1 MCAGKPVQGQ
11 GLTVTW
17 KGLGL
22 TVKEKACLVP
32 CNGTL
37 KAGTLNALMGPTGA
51 GKTTL
56 LAAIARR
63 GPVTSGDVRYNG
75 ESWSKDLKQRVAF
88 VDQDDIVQGTLSVRE
103 TLAYA
108 AAFRMP
114 ASSTAAERKAR
125 VTDVLSMLRLDSCAD
140 TVVGNASIVE
150 ARGVSGGER
159 KRLCIATELITEPA
173 LLVCDEPTSGL
184 DSAIALVVTESLKS
198 LAHKRGITV
207 VCSIHQPSSQI
218 FSAFDTLLLLNSSVL
233 VYHGPT
239 ADAADAFVT
248 LRTESGD
255 DAPGVITGWNHAD
268 WIMDLLVAKRLD
280 EGALRRAADRALA
293 SGGAGDAEGQQAGS
307 GELANHVRGSPWR
320 SMRRL
325 GGSFSSKGTFGS
337 FSSSSK
343 GASASMRYTTAWRWQ
358 LGVLLHRS
366 VRVAKGSGSFWSW
379 ETNLLHLGNGLLV
392 GTLFYRLG
400 YEEDDIFRR
409 VAATFFLLIGA
420 MFFPYMASLGFIPS
434 RETLLRKELSSG
446 SYRLSSWF
454 IAETSIGLLPD
465 LVWIPIEVSG
475 VYWLSGVNDDFG
487 VFVLVLLLLVLC
499 VLIFQS
505 LGMLISVI
513 SPKHAPTVALLF
525 LTFMFTFNSLFVPV
539 DQTPL
544 PWACYI
550 NPLYYITIVA
560 MSLTFDASRTYAAPN
575 GSLTYA
581 VPPGSEITKEDIL
594 RQFAFTLE
602 PWLALLIL
610 LVTVVVFRFATFAL
624 LRRKLLAA
632 LHVQQ
637 VDGPAAPTTSSTSAA
652 VAVEVREGASMKQAE
667 AV

>member
-1 MCAGKPVQGQ
+1 MCKAGDPKPVQ

-22 TVKEKACLVP
+22 TVKDKACLAP

-37 KAGTLNALMGPTGA
+37 RAGSLNALMGPTGA

-63 GPVTSGDVRYNG
+63 GPVTSGDVLYNG
-75 ESWSKDLKQRVAF
+75 EPWSKDLKQRVAF
-88 VDQDDIVQGTLSVRE
+88 VDQDDVVEGTLSVRE

-114 ASSTAAERKAR
+114 ASSTPAERKAR
-125 VTDVLSMLRLDSCAD
+125 VADVLSMLRLDSCAD

-159 KRLCIATELITEPA
+159 KRLCIGTELITEPA

-184 DSAIALVVTESLKS
+184 DSAIALVVTKSLRY

-239 ADAADAFVT
+239 SDAADAFVT

-255 DAPGVITGWNHAD
+255 EAPGVITGWNHAD

-280 EGALRRAADRALA
+280 QGALGRAADRALA
-293 SGGAGDAEGQQAGS
+293 AGGAVDAEAQPACS
-307 GELANHVRGSPWR
+307 APAAASVRWTPLR
-320 SMRRL
+320 SARL
-325 GGSFSSKGTFGS
+325 GNF
-337 FSSSSK
+337 SSK
-343 GASASMRYTTAWRWQ
+343 GASASKRYTTSWRWQ
-358 LGVLLHRS
+358 LGVLLHRAM
-366 VRVAKGSGSFWSW
+366 RVARGSGSFWSW
-379 ETNLLHLGNGLLV
+379 ETNVLHLGNGLLV

-487 VFVLVLLLLVLC
+487 VFLCVLCLLVLC
-499 VLIFQS
+499 VLMFQS
-505 LGMLISVI
+505 LGMLISVL
-513 SPKHAPTVALLF
+513 SPKRAPTVALLF

-544 PWACYI
+544 PWACYF

-575 GSLTYA
+575 GSLTYD
-581 VPPGSEITKEDIL
+581 VPAGTDITKEDIL

-602 PWLALLIL
+602 PWLATLIL
-610 LVTVVVFRFATFAL
+610 VLTVLVFRFATFAL
-624 LRRKLLAA
+624 LRRKLAAA

-637 VDGPAAPTTSSTSAA
+637 VDGPAASTSSSTSTSTSAPATAA
-652 VAVEVREGASMKQAE
+652 VVVEVREEVDMKHAE

>member
-1 MCAGKPVQGQ
+1 MCTGGTKDSKPVQGL

-17 KGLGL
+17 TGLGL
-22 TVKEKACLVP
+22 TVKEKACLTP

-37 KAGTLNALMGPTGA
+37 RAGSLNALMGPTGA

-63 GPVTSGDVRYNG
+63 GPVTSGDVHYNG
-75 ESWSKDLKQRVAF
+75 EPWSKDLKQRVAF
-88 VDQDDIVQGTLSVRE
+88 VDQDDVVQGTLSVRE

-114 ASSTAAERKAR
+114 ASSTAAERKGR
-125 VTDVLSMLRLDSCAD
+125 VADVLSMLRLDSCAD

-159 KRLCIATELITEPA
+159 KRLCIGTELITEPA

-184 DSAIALVVTESLKS
+184 DSAIALVVTESLRS

-239 ADAADAFVT
+239 SDAADAFVT

-255 DAPGVITGWNHAD
+255 EAPGVVTGWNHAD

-280 EGALRRAADRALA
+280 QAALSRAADRALA
-293 SGGAGDAEGQQAGS
+293 SGGAGDAEAQPVGS
-307 GELANHVRGSPWR
+307 SERAAYVRGSPWR
-320 SMRRL
+320 SARL
-325 GGSFSSKGTFGS
+325 GTL
-337 FSSSSK
+337 SSK
-343 GASASMRYTTAWRWQ
+343 GASAAKRYTTSWRWQ
-358 LGVLLHRS
+358 LGVLLHRAM
-366 VRVAKGSGSFWSW
+366 RVAKGSGSFWSW
-379 ETNLLHLGNGLLV
+379 ETNGPHLGNGLLV

-454 IAETSIGLLPD
+454 VAETSVGLLPD

-487 VFVLVLLLLVLC
+487 VFLCVLCLLVLC
-499 VLIFQS
+499 VLVFQS

-513 SPKHAPTVALLF
+513 SPKRAPTVALLF

-544 PWACYI
+544 PWACYL

-575 GSLTYA
+575 GSLTYD
-581 VPPGSEITKEDIL
+581 VPAGTDITKEDIL
-594 RQFAFTLE
+594 RQFAFSLE
-602 PWLALLIL
+602 PWLAT
-610 LVTVVVFRFATFAL
+610 LVLVATVLVFRFGTFAL
-624 LRRKLLAA
+624 LRRKLAAA

-637 VDGPAAPTTSSTSAA
+637 VDGPASTSTSRSTSAPATAA
-652 VAVEVREGASMKQAE
+652 VAVEVHEEVDMKQAE

>member
-1 MCAGKPVQGQ
+1 MCKAGDPKPVQ

-22 TVKEKACLVP
+22 TVKDKACLAP

-37 KAGTLNALMGPTGA
+37 RAGSLNALMGPTGA

-63 GPVTSGDVRYNG
+63 GPVTSGDVLYNG
-75 ESWSKDLKQRVAF
+75 EPWSKDLKQRVAF
-88 VDQDDIVQGTLSVRE
+88 VDQDDVVEGTLSVRE

-114 ASSTAAERKAR
+114 ASSTPAERKAR
-125 VTDVLSMLRLDSCAD
+125 VADVLSMLRLDSCAD

-159 KRLCIATELITEPA
+159 KRLCIGTELITEPA

-184 DSAIALVVTESLKS
+184 DSAIALVVTKSLRY

-239 ADAADAFVT
+239 SDAADAFVT

-255 DAPGVITGWNHAD
+255 EAPGVITGWNHAD

-280 EGALRRAADRALA
+280 QGALGRAADRALA
-293 SGGAGDAEGQQAGS
+293 AGAAGDAEAQPACS
-307 GELANHVRGSPWR
+307 APAAASVRWTPLR
-320 SMRRL
+320 SARL
-325 GGSFSSKGTFGS
+325 GNF
-337 FSSSSK
+337 SSK
-343 GASASMRYTTAWRWQ
+343 GASASKRYTTSWRWQ
-358 LGVLLHRS
+358 LGVLLHRAM
-366 VRVAKGSGSFWSW
+366 RVARGSGSFWSW
-379 ETNLLHLGNGLLV
+379 ETNVLHLGNGLLV

-487 VFVLVLLLLVLC
+487 VFLCVLCLLVLC
-499 VLIFQS
+499 VLMFQS
-505 LGMLISVI
+505 LGMLISVL
-513 SPKHAPTVALLF
+513 SPKRAPTVALLF

-544 PWACYI
+544 PWACYF

-575 GSLTYA
+575 GSLTYD
-581 VPPGSEITKEDIL
+581 VPAGTDITKEDIL

-602 PWLALLIL
+602 PWLATLIL
-610 LVTVVVFRFATFAL
+610 VLTVLVFRFATFAL
-624 LRRKLLAA
+624 LRRKLAAA

-637 VDGPAAPTTSSTSAA
+637 VDGPAASTSSSTSTSTSAPATAA
-652 VAVEVREGASMKQAE
+652 VVVEVREEVDMKHAE

>member
-1 MCAGKPVQGQ
+1 MCTGDSKPVQG
-11 GLTVTW
+11 LAVTW
-17 KGLGL
+17 QGLGL
-22 TVKEKACLVP
+22 TVKEKVALRP
-32 CNGTL
+32 CNGNL
-37 KAGTLNALMGPTGA
+37 KAGTLVAVMGPTGA

-75 ESWSKDLKQRVAF
+75 EAWSKDLKQRVAF
-88 VDQDDIVQGTLSVRE
+88 VDQDDIVLGTLSVRE

-114 ASSTAAERKAR
+114 ASTTAAERKAR
-125 VTDVLSMLRLDSCAD
+125 VADVLSLLRLDSCAD

-150 ARGVSGGER
+150 SRGVSGGER
-159 KRLCIATELITEPA
+159 KRLCIGTELITEPA

-239 ADAADAFVT
+239 ADAAEAFFT
-248 LRTESGD
+248 LRTESGTSS
-255 DAPGVITGWNHAD
+255 PGVITGWNHAD

-280 EGALRRAADRALA
+280 QGALGRAADRALA
-293 SGGAGDAEGQQAGS
+293 AGGAGDAEAQPACS
-307 GELANHVRGSPWR
+307 APAAASVRWTPLR
-320 SMRRL
+320 SARL
-325 GGSFSSKGTFGS
+325 GNF
-337 FSSSSK
+337 SSK
-343 GASASMRYTTAWRWQ
+343 GASASKRYTTSWRWQ
-358 LGVLLHRS
+358 LGVLLHRAM
-366 VRVAKGSGSFWSW
+366 RVARGSGSFWSW
-379 ETNLLHLGNGLLV
+379 ETNVLHLGNGLLV

-487 VFVLVLLLLVLC
+487 VFLCILCLLVLC
-499 VLIFQS
+499 VLMFQS
-505 LGMLISVI
+505 LGMLISVL
-513 SPKHAPTVALLF
+513 SPKRAPTVALLF

-550 NPLYYITIVA
+550 NPLYYLTIVA
-560 MSLTFDASRTYAAPN
+560 MSLTFDPSRTYSAPN
-575 GSLTYA
+575 GSLTYD
-581 VPPGSEITKEDIL
+581 VPAGSDITKEDIL
-594 RQFAFTLE
+594 REFAFTLE
-602 PWLALLIL
+602 PWLASLIL
-610 LVTVVVFRFATFAL
+610 VVAVLVFRFATFAL
-624 LRRKLLAA
+624 LRRKLAAA

-637 VDGPAAPTTSSTSAA
+637 VDSPAASTSSST
-652 VAVEVREGASMKQAE
+652 GASTTEQVDMKQAD

>member
-1 MCAGKPVQGQ
+1 MCKGGDPKPVQG
-11 GLTVTW
+11 LTLTW

-22 TVKEKACLVP
+22 TVKDKACLAP

-37 KAGTLNALMGPTGA
+37 RAGSLNALMGPTGA

-63 GPVTSGDVRYNG
+63 GPVTSGDVLYNG
-75 ESWSKDLKQRVAF
+75 EPWSKDLKQRVAF
-88 VDQDDIVQGTLSVRE
+88 VDQDDVVEGTLSVRE

-114 ASSTAAERKAR
+114 ASSTPAERKAR
-125 VTDVLSMLRLDSCAD
+125 VADVLSMLRLDSCAD

-159 KRLCIATELITEPA
+159 KRLCIGTELITEPA

-184 DSAIALVVTESLKS
+184 DSAIALVVTKSLRY

-239 ADAADAFVT
+239 SDAADAFVT

-255 DAPGVITGWNHAD
+255 EAPGVITGWNHAD

-280 EGALRRAADRALA
+280 QGALGRAADRALA
-293 SGGAGDAEGQQAGS
+293 AGAAGDAEAQPACS
-307 GELANHVRGSPWR
+307 APAAASVRWTPLR
-320 SMRRL
+320 SARL
-325 GGSFSSKGTFGS
+325 GNF
-337 FSSSSK
+337 SSK
-343 GASASMRYTTAWRWQ
+343 GASASKRYTTSWRWQ
-358 LGVLLHRS
+358 LGVLLHRAM
-366 VRVAKGSGSFWSW
+366 RVARGSGSFWSW
-379 ETNLLHLGNGLLV
+379 ETNVLHLGNGLLV

-487 VFVLVLLLLVLC
+487 VFLCILCLLVLC
-499 VLIFQS
+499 VLMFQS
-505 LGMLISVI
+505 LGMLISVL
-513 SPKHAPTVALLF
+513 SPKRAPTVALLF

-544 PWACYI
+544 PWACYF

-575 GSLTYA
+575 GSLTYD
-581 VPPGSEITKEDIL
+581 VPAGTDITKEDIL

-602 PWLALLIL
+602 PWLATLIL
-610 LVTVVVFRFATFAL
+610 VLTVLVFRFATFAL
-624 LRRKLLAA
+624 LRRKLAAA

-637 VDGPAAPTTSSTSAA
+637 VDGPTASTSSSTSTSTSAPATAA
-652 VAVEVREGASMKQAE
+652 VVVEVREEVDMKHAE